1 MVAARPATLAAART
15 MDMLI
20 VSFPSSPV
28 LLGSP
33 VFLVGG
39 IIRRRAHSNSSES
52 DCCAAVVPCVLSLV
66 LLLVPDCCC
75 CSESDVP
82 VVLSCTAAAAAA
94 ASVFLYECPMLLCR
108 GCDTTAVCLMDTWS
122 ILLSVV
128 VMSGGYGPANDQE
141 PRTNSGTR
149 RRQKTARKR
158 RKSGGKVTVGRQKQ
172 QKKPVRNVNFC

>member
-82 VVLSCTAAAAAA
+82 VVLSCTAAAAA